1 MDWVLKN
8 EFWLLII
15 REHGGWLVIPTT
27 ETVCKTDW
35 KTRLAQENSDIRV
48 DEWPL
53 SKQWCKSI
61 LGKLNFLVHMQS
73 DRTDKKYMEVGSRI
87 RSISIYLAFLK
98 EKYWVTEQ
106 HI

>member
-1 MDWVLKN
+1 MTTYFN
-8 EFWLLII
+8 

-35 KTRLAQENSDIRV
+35 KTKLARENSEIRV

-61 LGKLNFLVHMQS
+61 LGKLNFLVDMQS
-73 DRTDKKYMEVGSRI
+73 NRTDKKNI
-87 RSISIYLAFLK
+87 WKLALGLVQFLF
-98 EKYWVTEQ
+98 T
-106 HI
+106 